1 LHLGVPIAA
10 VLEALSH
17 AESTGWRMKLEESR
31 RGVSVLNDA
40 YNASP
45 VATIAAVRALAD
57 LPVAGRRI
65 AVIGEMRELG
75 PWSESEH
82 ARVGAAVSDAG
93 VDVLVAV
100 GAETGPLVAAAES
113 TLIVHR
119 VADAEAARVL
129 VAQLVERGDAVLVKA
144 SRAVGLEIV
153 AQALLDDG
161 VVA

>member
-1 LHLGVPIAA
+1 
-10 VLEALSH
+10 
-17 AESTGWRMKLEESR
+17 
-31 RGVSVLNDA
+31 
-40 YNASP
+40 